1 MVFQK
6 FKIFLLYRHK
16 TESVVRQFLYL
27 SGLSTNILKK
37 IMGLLYYFTLIR
49 PHSVT
54 FKGSQVLKIN

>member
-6 FKIFLLYRHK
+6 FKIFLLYQHK
-16 TESVVRQFLYL
+16 TESVVRQIFYL

-37 IMGLLYYFTLIR
+37 IMDLLYYFTLIR